1 MFRALIL
8 DIETASVV
16 LREMAASVVLPGEE
30 GEFSVLDFHQ
40 PIVSCLKEGVVK
52 IDEKQPIPIKRGIA
66 RMEGNEL
73 VILVEREVS
82 ESQRV
87 KESE

>member
-16 LREMAASVVLPGEE
+16 FREMATSVILPGEE

-40 PIVSCLKEGVVK
+40 PIVSCLKEGAVR
-52 IDEKQPIPIKRGIA
+52 IDEKHSIPIKRGIA

-73 VILVEREVS
+73 VILVE
-82 ESQRV
+82 
-87 KESE
+87 K

>member
-16 LREMAASVVLPGEE
+16 FREMASLVVLPGEE

-52 IDEKQPIPIKRGIA
+52 IDEKQSTPIKRGIA

-73 VILVEREVS
+73 VILVE
-82 ESQRV
+82 
-87 KESE
+87 K

>member
-1 MFRALIL
+1 MFRVSLL
-8 DIETASVV
+8 DIQRASLVC
-16 LREMAASVVLPGEE
+16 REVASCVVLPGEE

-52 IDEKQPIPIKRGIA
+52 IDEKQPVPIKRGIA

-73 VILVEREVS
+73 FILVE
-82 ESQRV
+82 Q
-87 KESE
+87 